1 MSKADEFWPVK
12 GKNFYDINDNNYLVH
27 INWSRNVK
35 DDYGKLSKEFFEC
48 GYKICEKIV
57 DSGHDNIKSDM
68 WFLPSMYLFRQGM
81 ELGVKALICDTTSSK
96 NKVQQIFLG
105 CKHDLYMLFEA
116 YEAETSIG
124 LLTEEYDWIKKY
136 LQSLEEVDAKSD
148 LFRFPF
154 EDDFLATYRN
164 EFLDVVNMANSMLQA
179 YGIIQKCLKIPE
191 DERINIFESSRSSDF
206 LQFASHGIGNC
217 YLWESITGDGF
228 HKQVLGYGKVAEFLF
243 YECDEIS
250 KEEKTFPILFLLR
263 NLIELG
269 LKRMFYKTIE
279 HGVPRNIFM
288 SKRRSHLL
296 YKELWKNVR
305 PMIEYY
311 ANAQG
316 QDVDII
322 DIVESQIQEL
332 SNIDKNG
339 DIFRYPTSYSLEFRF
354 DNVDID
360 LKNVYEFMQA
370 IFNFC
375 DGCDCEFEAV
385 ADWES
390 DMRNEMAQYLDWY

>member
-1 MSKADEFWPVK
+1 MSNADWLWPVN
-12 GKNFYDINDNNYLVH
+12 GKSFYDINDSSYLVH
-27 INWSRNVK
+27 IGWSRNVK
-35 DDYGKLSKEFFEC
+35 DDYWKLSKEFFES
-48 GYKICEKIV
+48 GYKVCEKIV

-81 ELGVKALICDTTSSK
+81 ELGIKALICDSISSK
-96 NKVQQIFLG
+96 NKIQQVFIG
-105 CKHDLYMLFEA
+105 CKHDLYMLFEV
-116 YEAETSIG
+116 YEAEKSTG
-124 LLTEEYDWIKKY
+124 LSDEEYDWIKNY
-136 LQSLEEVDAKSD
+136 LQSLEEVDARSD

-154 EDDFLATYRN
+154 EDDFLAAYKN
-164 EFLDVVNMANSMLQA
+164 KFLDVVNMANSMLQA
-179 YGIIQKCLKIPE
+179 YGIIQKCLRIPE
-191 DERINIFESSRSSDF
+191 EERIDRFEALRSSDF
-206 LQFASHGIGNC
+206 LQFAGHGIGNC
-217 YLWESITGDGF
+217 HLWESFSGDGF
-228 HKQVLGYGKVAEFLF
+228 HKQVLGYGESAEFLF

-250 KEEKTFPILFLLR
+250 KEEKAFPILFLLR

-279 HGVPRNIFM
+279 HNVPRNIFM

-316 QDVDII
+316 QDVSLI
-322 DIVESQIQEL
+322 DVVEGQIQEL
-332 SNIDKNG
+332 SSIDKNG
-339 DIFRYPTSYSLEFRF
+339 DIFRYPTSYSLEYRF
-354 DNVDID
+354 DNIDID

-375 DGCDCEFEAV
+375 DGCDSEFEAV

-390 DMRNEMAQYLDWY
+390 EMRSEMAQYEDWY